1 MGKHDIEF
9 ISFLSKLLAGLIEA
23 TKEMNSWLEKGLWSK
38 KQRLVRSSSFSSTPE
53 DWQLKK
59 IFLNYRLRTS
69 WHALRQEMS
78 TFGSM
83 CNNFNIFLT
92 HQWCSLWAKKK
103 GKPWSPN
110 LRTQSKGGNIN
121 ERYQFSVTYARL
133 FEKRWS
139 SFQRSGLFFVFT
151 DSFLLFFFFGF
162 LFTFLCRK
170 VEQPVFIQMFKY
182 LSNRL
187 QNWSKM
193 NHPVRDSCWAFTQV
207 RNKTRNSIT
216 RLEKVE
222 RSDFLMKRFPNAT
235 SQFYVKLPYRKSSAQ
250 CPHVFVSSKTNL
262 ANRPQL
268 VFFINFRVRV
278 RAVCNCFLRL
288 P

>member
-23 TKEMNSWLEKGLWSK
+23 TKEMNSWLEKGLWSE
-38 KQRLVRSSSFSSTPE
+38 KQRLVRSTSFSSTPE

-121 ERYQFSVTYARL
+121 ENLMKGINSLSRTRDFLRRDGHRFSEVACFLYSPIR
-133 FEKRWS
+133 S
-139 SFQRSGLFFVFT
+139 SLIFFFVH
-151 DSFLLFFFFGF
+151 FLL
-162 LFTFLCRK
+162 
-170 VEQPVFIQMFKY
+170 
-182 LSNRL
+182 
-187 QNWSKM
+187 
-193 NHPVRDSCWAFTQV
+193 
-207 RNKTRNSIT
+207 
-216 RLEKVE
+216 
-222 RSDFLMKRFPNAT
+222 
-235 SQFYVKLPYRKSSAQ
+235 
-250 CPHVFVSSKTNL
+250 
-262 ANRPQL
+262 
-268 VFFINFRVRV
+268 
-278 RAVCNCFLRL
+278 
-288 P
+288 